1 VCHSCVLAILIMS
14 ELLQVGTVID
24 VTEVI
29 LLQHHVLRQEEEL
42 RNVRLQK
49 ALDDERRHRAEM
61 HTLLRTLSHEIRNPL
76 QGILSNT
83 QTLLSLTNDEDKSC
97 TVNLATDDGLALLR
111 DNLKGMLS
119 YVVVLHRLASCASS
133 YDALAVSADILEC
146 ALHQLMVI
154 DDFLDLEMARS
165 PDKSIKT
172 ERCNIDN
179 VAASVVRMFKTPARN
194 KVRNYHPHVLFASQL
209 VSS

>member
-1 VCHSCVLAILIMS
+1 MFHSCVLAILIMS
-14 ELLQVGTVID
+14 ELVKVGTVID

-83 QTLLSLTNDEDKSC
+83 QTLLSLTTDQNGSS
-97 TVNLATDDGLALLR
+97 TVDLASDDGLALLR
-111 DNLKGMLS
+111 DNLEG
-119 YVVVLHRLASCASS
+119 
-133 YDALAVSADILEC
+133 
-146 ALHQLMVI
+146 
-154 DDFLDLEMARS
+154 
-165 PDKSIKT
+165 T
-172 ERCNIDN
+172 
-179 VAASVVRMFKTPARN
+179 
-194 KVRNYHPHVLFASQL
+194 
-209 VSS
+209 

>member
-1 VCHSCVLAILIMS
+1 MLAILIMS

-83 QTLLSLTNDEDKSC
+83 QTLLSLTTDQDGSS
-97 TVNLATDDGLALLR
+97 TVDLATDDGLALLR
-111 DNLKGMLS
+111 DNLEGMQLC
-119 YVVVLHRLASCASS
+119 V
-133 YDALAVSADILEC
+133 EC
-146 ALHQLMVI
+146 CTGLRI
-154 DDFLDLEMARS
+154 
-165 PDKSIKT
+165 
-172 ERCNIDN
+172 
-179 VAASVVRMFKTPARN
+179 
-194 KVRNYHPHVLFASQL
+194 
-209 VSS
+209 